1 MSLNHLY
8 YYSFTWS
15 ILCLIFNII
24 SPALCILFVWY
35 IFYHHFISN
44 LSAYLYLNTSL
55 MESMYLVLIFSQS
68 DSLCLLIRMFRY
80 TVILIW
86 LHLRLP
92 SYFCFSILS
101 PILCFFPLLP
111 YFWLI
116 EYFLLFYFIFLF
128 ISLFCYFRCCC
139 RD

>member
-1 MSLNHLY
+1 MSLNHVY

-101 PILCFFPLLP
+101 PCSLFFSSSSL
-111 YFWLI
+111 FLI
-116 EYFLLFYFIFLF
+116 NWIFSTLLFYLSFYLLILLF
-128 ISLFCYFRCCC
+128 
-139 RD
+139 